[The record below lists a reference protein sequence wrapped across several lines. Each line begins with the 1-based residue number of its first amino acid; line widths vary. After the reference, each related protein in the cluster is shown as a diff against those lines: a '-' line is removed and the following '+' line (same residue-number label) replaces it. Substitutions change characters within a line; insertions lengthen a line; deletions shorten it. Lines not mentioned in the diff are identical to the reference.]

1 MTTTMLMEAVK
12 AGAGRE
18 TAHAAIKEHAL
29 AAAAAI
35 RAGAEPELLNRLAAD
50 SRLGLPRA
58 KLAALLRDAKR
69 FVGAAPQQ
77 ADTFAR
83 TVAPLARKVAGAG
96 SYQPGK
102 LL

>member
-1 MTTTMLMEAVK
+1 MTGLSSPFTPTTTSTK
-12 AGAGRE
+12 RP
-18 TAHAAIKEHAL
+18 AATVRRQQQHPLAL
-29 AAAAAI
+29 
-35 RAGAEPELLNRLAAD
+35 AD